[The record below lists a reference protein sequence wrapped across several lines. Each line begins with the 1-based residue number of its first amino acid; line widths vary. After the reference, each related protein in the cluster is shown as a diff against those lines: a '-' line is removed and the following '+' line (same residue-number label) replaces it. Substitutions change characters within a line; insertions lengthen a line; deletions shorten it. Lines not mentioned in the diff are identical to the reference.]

1 MSETGK
7 CFICGRSTRSGMDI
21 CPDCFSRLP
30 QCCQGKTKY
39 EKLTKEEKKTII
51 TSPLWQMRIYK
62 SEAYQAFGERLGLY
76 PERGVFFFSGNNL
89 SMENIDNVQFEQKII
104 KITEGDNAQ
113 QMRIKLKVYVKIK
126 THTPKLS
133 LTDYLGTIEFPLEEG
148 KQFPNIYWKT
158 EQMLNNWEKPVKI
171 PNMTYHEAS
180 TLYMFQGGYTKEDL
194 SKRRKNL
201 LKVFHPDQK
210 GEEECAKR
218 INMAYNILR
227 PYAK

>member
-104 KITEGDNAQ
+104 K
-113 QMRIKLKVYVKIK
+113 
-126 THTPKLS
+126 
-133 LTDYLGTIEFPLEEG
+133 
-148 KQFPNIYWKT
+148 
-158 EQMLNNWEKPVKI
+158 NN
-171 PNMTYHEAS
+171 
-180 TLYMFQGGYTKEDL
+180 GG
-194 SKRRKNL
+194 
-201 LKVFHPDQK
+201 
-210 GEEECAKR
+210 
-218 INMAYNILR
+218 
-227 PYAK
+227 